1 MNIFKM
7 LETFLILSV
16 FAYLPYN
23 AYAESNYFSNP
34 YLYSSEELTQE
45 LGKKTID
52 MCWTFGQDSHF
63 RFVSGNNEVYFEI
76 CLGTLPNMYND
87 FVFRIQNK
95 FIQNEETKQLIFSY
109 KIKNE
114 REEINAHKVLKR
126 NRPNESSYIVTDRRV
141 IEKAIPQQMSTEEL
155 TEVIRSK
162 NILFY
167 TGAGLSALKVPT
179 MNELNKLLGLEET
192 GERVFFFL
200 ENVLN
205 NPREWAS
212 KILSFH
218 KACIFSTP
226 TKAHLALKELAV
238 LKNIR
243 IITENLDCL
252 HEASGIY
259 PYRIDAKHIRE
270 MGTEFLSQFDYIICI
285 GLKTDDRG
293 FLSWYK
299 QHNLQGKIIAVDL
312 EQPLYLGNE
321 DFLLIGDLQ
330 EVIPSIQNEMKK

>member
-1 MNIFKM
+1 M
-7 LETFLILSV
+7 LKVLLILSILV
-16 FAYLPYN
+16 YLPY
-23 AYAESNYFSNP
+23 AESSYFSDSC
-34 YLYSSEELTQE
+34 LYSSEELTQE
-45 LGKKTID
+45 LEKKTID

-76 CLGTLPNMYND
+76 CLGILPDIYNE
-87 FVFRIQNK
+87 FISRIQNK
-95 FIQNEETKQLIFSY
+95 FIQNEETKQLFFSY

-114 REEINAHKVLKR
+114 KEEINAHTVLKR
-126 NRPNESSYIVTDRRV
+126 NRANESSYTLTDRRI
-141 IEKAIPQQMSTEEL
+141 IEKATPQQISTEEL
-155 TEVIRSK
+155 IEIIKSK

-167 TGAGLSALKVPT
+167 TGAGLSAPKVPT
-179 MNELNKLLGLEET
+179 MNELNKRLGFEET
-192 GERVFFFL
+192 GERAFFFL

-218 KACIFSTP
+218 KACVFSAP

-243 IITENLDCL
+243 VITENLDCL
-252 HEASGIY
+252 HESSGIY
-259 PYRIDAKHIRE
+259 PYRIDAKHVHE
-270 MGTEFLSQFDYIICI
+270 MGGEFLAQIDYMICM
-285 GLKTDDRG
+285 GLQRDDRG

-299 QHNLQGKIIAVDL
+299 QHNLQGRIIAVDL
-312 EQPLYLGNE
+312 KQPSYLGDE
-321 DFLLIGDLQ
+321 DFLLIGDLE